1 MLMIKKKIRTFYV
14 RSDNEEIRLG
24 NDTNDIITK
33 IYKSTLNNYQNEEQ
47 ILRNGSN
54 YIFESVDIL
63 NIHFNKI
70 DLTRRN
76 SYIESPKWISSKKA
90 TINPKNTKDNKCL
103 QYSIIAAL
111 HHNDIGKNPQRIS
124 KLKPYINNYNWNNI
138 NFPAGKSEW

>member
-1 MLMIKKKIRTFYV
+1 MIKKKIRTFYV

-63 NIHFNKI
+63 NIHFHKI
-70 DLTRRN
+70 DLSRGS
-76 SYIESPKWISSKKA
+76 SYIESPQRISSKK
-90 TINPKNTKDNKCL
+90 
-103 QYSIIAAL
+103 Q
-111 HHNDIGKNPQRIS
+111 Q
-124 KLKPYINNYNWNNI
+124 
-138 NFPAGKSEW
+138 